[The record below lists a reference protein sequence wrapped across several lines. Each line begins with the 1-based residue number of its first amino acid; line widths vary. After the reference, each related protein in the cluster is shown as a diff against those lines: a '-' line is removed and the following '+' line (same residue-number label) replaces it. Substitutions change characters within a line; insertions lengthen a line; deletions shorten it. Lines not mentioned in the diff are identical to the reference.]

1 MSVAVNKSA
10 VVSGIMLIVDPVL
23 RSLLVLGT
31 YRVVSVSLETSGV
44 L

>member
-10 VVSGIMLIVDPVL
+10 VVSGVMLIVDPVL
-23 RSLLVLGT
+23 KSLLVLG
-31 YRVVSVSLETSGV
+31 SLETSGV